1 MIKLIAFDWNGTLLS
16 DTQITLKAENKAL
29 KAINVKPISLKKF
42 QDTFDIPITRYWNNI
57 GFSKEFVKANLDVIE
72 NTFHSE
78 YKKYAVRAR
87 TRAGVR
93 EILNWLK
100 SQNINASIYSN
111 HDIPDIKKQLTRL
124 KIEKFITTILANPGD
139 ERLQIFNRH
148 KDQKLNNYRKR
159 QNIKPLEVI
168 SIGDT
173 CEEIEIG
180 KEYGYHTVALTSGFN
195 STARLKAAKPDF
207 LIHNMVELKKIV
219 KQLNKA

>member
-1 MIKLIAFDWNGTLLS
+1 MIKLIAFDWNGTLLA
-16 DTQITLKAENKAL
+16 DTQISLKAENKSL
-29 KAINVKPISLKKF
+29 KAVGVKPLSLKKF
-42 QDTFDIPITRYWNNI
+42 QDAFDIPITKYWDNI
-57 GFSKEFVKANLDVIE
+57 GFSKSFVKTNLDVIE

-78 YKKYAVRAR
+78 YKKYAVQAR

-93 EILNWLK
+93 EVLKWLE
-100 SQNINASIYSN
+100 SQNINAAIYSN
-111 HDIPDIKKQLTRL
+111 HDIPDIKKQLARL

-148 KDQKLNNYRKR
+148 KDQKLNDYRKQ

-173 CEEIEIG
+173 CEEVEIG

-207 LIHNMVELKKIV
+207 LVHNIKDLIGIIKR
-219 KQLNKA
+219 LNS